1 MQDLL
6 QKSLLSMLTA
16 WGRGE
21 IFMRTS
27 TMATGG
33 EEAVV
38 ATTKGDSM
46 IETVTATRR
55 RRITIDTVA
64 VVLALAAL
72 DEALERRNLMDSIL
86 MGLPGTFR

>member
-1 MQDLL
+1 
-6 QKSLLSMLTA
+6 
-16 WGRGE
+16 
-21 IFMRTS
+21 MRTS

-33 EEAVV
+33 DEAVV
-38 ATTKGDSM
+38 ATTKGDNM

-64 VVLALAAL
+64 AVLALAAL